1 METYVTNFL
10 QGSQDPDKQL
20 AVVVGFSK
28 VTNWGN
34 PVVSSSWRV
43 VQHLSAAAVRSYVGW
58 LKASF
63 LTPTLDAGLEFSTRK
78 QKTTEGEKAQ

>member
-1 METYVTNFL
+1 METYVTDFL

-34 PVVSSSWRV
+34 PVVASSWRA
-43 VQHLSAAAVRSYVGW
+43 VQHLGAPALRRYVCW
-58 LKASF
+58 LKTSF
-63 LTPTLDAGLEFSTRK
+63 LVPTLDAGLEFSTRK
-78 QKTTEGEKAQ
+78 QKTAAAEKTQ